1 MKKILILLF
10 IAITGSQLFAQDTLQ
25 RLEIAVNPAFNYRFF
40 STKNEELNWLKSEHD
55 SLQKGSAGFGI
66 QINHEFGIS
75 EQRSFFMG
83 IAYNKQGYSYNEQA
97 INGFISYAL
106 NYHFL
111 QFPLGANFYFRTNEH
126 FQFCLQPSFIPGTLL
141 KSTAVYQEVSAYQRQ
156 KTSIYPSSSS
166 ITLHA
171 QLAAGVLV
179 NLDPIWRLRA
189 QLLVLQQVTNLSKG
203 DLSCRLFSAGI
214 QLAIARDL

>member
-1 MKKILILLF
+1 MKKFLILLF
-10 IAITGSQLFAQDTLQ
+10 IAISGPQLFAQDTLQ
-25 RLEIAVNPAFNYRFF
+25 RFEIAVTPAFNYRFF
-40 STKNEELNWLKSEHD
+40 STKNEELNWLKNEQD

-111 QFPLGANFYFRTNEH
+111 QFPLGANFYFRTNEQ

-141 KSTAVYQEVSAYQRQ
+141 KSTAVYQEVNAYERQ
-156 KTSIYPSSSS
+156 KMSIYPSSSS

-179 NLDPIWRLRA
+179 KLDPVWKLRA
-189 QLLVLQQVTNLSKG
+189 QLFAMQQVTSVSKG
-203 DLSCRLFSAGI
+203 DLACRLFSAGI
-214 QLAIARDL
+214 QLALARDL